1 MARTRS
7 TTVWPRTRSAGM
19 VMLYRPCA
27 FVPTEMFI
35 SVMNAL
41 PFSIGCP
48 DSDTIRPVNIALWA
62 KAAGALITTR
72 VTAAVRR
79 KTARDEDV
87 RSMFT
92 SGRVDADGDATA
104 IRL

>member
-1 MARTRS
+1 M
-7 TTVWPRTRSAGM
+7 
-19 VMLYRPCA
+19 
-27 FVPTEMFI
+27 
-35 SVMNAL
+35 
-41 PFSIGCP
+41 
-48 DSDTIRPVNIALWA
+48 IRPVSVALWA
-62 KAAGALITTR
+62 KAPVALDSMS

-79 KTARDEDV
+79 KTTRDEDV

>member
-1 MARTRS
+1 
-7 TTVWPRTRSAGM
+7 
-19 VMLYRPCA
+19 
-27 FVPTEMFI
+27 MFI

-48 DSDTIRPVNIALWA
+48 DSDMIRPVSVALWA
-62 KAAGALITTR
+62 KAPVALDSMS

-79 KTARDEDV
+79 KTTRDEDV

-92 SGRVDADGDATA
+92 SGRVDADGVTLPPFGCDEP
-104 IRL
+104 LF